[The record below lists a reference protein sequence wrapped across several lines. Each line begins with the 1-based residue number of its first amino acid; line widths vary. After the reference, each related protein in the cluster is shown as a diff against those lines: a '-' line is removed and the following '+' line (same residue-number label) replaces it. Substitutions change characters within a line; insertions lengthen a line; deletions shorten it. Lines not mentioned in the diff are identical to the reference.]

1 MNEWKLGRSKHV
13 KLIGWVLPMDL
24 SRFSRQKDVALRL
37 GIVKWVND
45 LGDSKPL
52 CDWNSENLGSVRG

>member
-1 MNEWKLGRSKHV
+1 
-13 KLIGWVLPMDL
+13 MDL
-24 SRFSRQKDVALRL
+24 SLFSRQKDVALRL
-37 GIVKWVND
+37 GIAKWVND